1 MRVSQCLA
9 FFLKVSYFL
18 RILLF
23 ISFYSMG
30 EKKSVLVGWVLF
42 SLVLFNRNGKGVF
55 AKNLTC
61 KLFSIEKTDTFS
73 YLKNKTETSPKK
85 NNHSV

>member
-1 MRVSQCLA
+1 MGVSRYLA

-18 RILLF
+18 YILLF
-23 ISFYSMG
+23 ICFYSLG

-55 AKNLTC
+55 AKNLT
-61 KLFSIEKTDTFS
+61 FSIEKTDTFS
-73 YLKNKTETSPKK
+73 YLKN
-85 NNHSV
+85 